1 MRDLNFP
8 NFKACKLRK
17 GCSYGKATL
26 GAKLEVRPARL
37 RSYLDVG
44 LVWFKFS
51 VVPLILYLFLQPC
64 PTGSEPL
71 TFEEE
76 CEMQETWKNSDDKC
90 TFIILHRETFED
102 KNSNEI
108 EAMIGDTNIF
118 LKEEE
123 GSKLGKSHLVCI

>member
-1 MRDLNFP
+1 M
-8 NFKACKLRK
+8 
-17 GCSYGKATL
+17 
-26 GAKLEVRPARL
+26 
-37 RSYLDVG
+37 
-44 LVWFKFS
+44 
-51 VVPLILYLFLQPC
+51 
-64 PTGSEPL
+64 

-90 TFIILHRETFED
+90 TFIILHRETFEE

-123 GSKLGKSHLVCI
+123 GSKLGKLTLTYCRFTEKIMIFSVNLKFLIS